1 MKINGK
7 IRHLNALLARG
18 ALVDVARHPAS
29 LGLLGVGYWFYL
41 WHTMPWVGVI
51 LVGLTLFLVLLV
63 VKGNAELARRK
74 QDPQWAL
81 LEEVRQLRAEVER
94 LRKGH

>member
-1 MKINGK
+1 
-7 IRHLNALLARG
+7 
-18 ALVDVARHPAS
+18 
-29 LGLLGVGYWFYL
+29 
-41 WHTMPWVGVI
+41 MPWVGVI

-81 LEEVRQLRAEVER
+81 LEEVRQLRAEVEH